1 MDMTGERRIAAP
13 RQTVWQALNDPAV
26 LKASIPG
33 CESLEKLSD
42 TDMKATAA
50 VKIGPISARFSGAV
64 HLSDLDP
71 PNGYTIGGEGQGG
84 VAGFAKG
91 GAKVRL
97 EDAGSGTL
105 LHYEVHA
112 QVGGK
117 IAQLGAR
124 LIDAS
129 AKQMADAFFDRF
141 SREVAPPP
149 LPSPAAEPHGRTAAG
164 GSTAA
169 TAAALGDQP
178 VRAGAARAVRP
189 AAGRLDRRRDLSV
202 HAAADPRKHAVVAAL
217 PATVADTAKLLA
229 DQGYI
234 ADQELATTVHLSLAM
249 RRPLFLEGEPG
260 TGKTEIAKVLAAGL
274 GRRLVRLQCY
284 DGMDL
289 SAAAYEWDHARQLM
303 AIRLAEA
310 GGQTDPGELSS
321 DIYTRKYLLA
331 RPLLSAIDPDLPPA
345 VLLIDELDRADEP
358 FEAFLLELLADFQI
372 TVPEF
377 GTVRA
382 KTQPAVVITS
392 NRTREVHDAIR
403 RRCLYHWVDYPD
415 AARERAI
422 LAAKAPDVPAALSA
436 QVVAFVQR
444 LRGEDLFKLPGVAET
459 IDWAQALTYLN
470 QKELAPAAVDETLGV
485 LLKYQDDIAKVRG
498 AEAARMLAEAQQAAE

>member
-1 MDMTGERRIAAP
+1 
-13 RQTVWQALNDPAV
+13 
-26 LKASIPG
+26 
-33 CESLEKLSD
+33 
-42 TDMKATAA
+42 
-50 VKIGPISARFSGAV
+50 
-64 HLSDLDP
+64 
-71 PNGYTIGGEGQGG
+71 
-84 VAGFAKG
+84 VA
-91 GAKVRL
+91 
-97 EDAGSGTL
+97 E
-105 LHYEVHA
+105 
-112 QVGGK
+112 
-117 IAQLGAR
+117 
-124 LIDAS
+124 
-129 AKQMADAFFDRF
+129 
-141 SREVAPPP
+141 
-149 LPSPAAEPHGRTAAG
+149 LPS
-164 GSTAA
+164 
-169 TAAALGDQP
+169 
-178 VRAGAARAVRP
+178 
-189 AAGRLDRRRDLSV
+189 
-202 HAAADPRKHAVVAAL
+202 
-217 PATVADTAKLLA
+217 TVADTARLLA

-234 ADQELATTVHLSLAM
+234 ADLELATTVHLALAM

-310 GGQTDPGELSS
+310 AGQTDPNSLGS
-321 DIYTRKYLLA
+321 DIYARKYLLA

-377 GTVRA
+377 GTMRA
-382 KTQPAVVITS
+382 KTLPAVVITS

-422 LAAKAPDVPAALSA
+422 LAAKAPDVPEHLSA

-470 QKELAPAAVDETLGV
+470 QKELGPAAVDETLGV

-498 AEAARMLAEAQQAAE
+498 AEAARLLTETRQAAE